1 MLFGKNSSFIFF
13 FYIGKKCK
21 FTIIFQKKGD
31 FLFKTERERID
42 ASVLLSLDVK
52 GSFLWGFEF
61 VFFNY
66 WKHKTKFFKG
76 RRGQKK
82 IPSTI
87 TAAPEGRRIK
97 SAVARALKE
106 CAHGKK
112 GVLVNYP
119 ENQKNCW
126 NLFFQINTIFFEN
139 YLHEKER
146 VKNCLFRKNHSYI
159 FFFFNLLRL
168 EVCFPKI
175 V

>member
-1 MLFGKNSSFIFF
+1 MLQCFYHWMSKDLFYGGLNLSFS
-13 FYIGKKCK
+13 
-21 FTIIFQKKGD
+21 IIESTRQ
-31 FLFKTERERID
+31 
-42 ASVLLSLDVK
+42 
-52 GSFLWGFEF
+52 
-61 VFFNY
+61 N
-66 WKHKTKFFKG
+66 FFKG

-159 FFFFNLLRL
+159 FFFNLLRL